1 MCKIMYFFI
10 RHREST
16 DTLKY
21 PQRSHFIK
29 TNWPLNLQI
38 FFSHTTIKSCCSQKK
53 KEKKQEENKF
63 ERDFSFF

>member
-10 RHREST
+10 RHRESI

-29 TNWPLNLQI
+29 TNWTLNSQI
-38 FFSHTTIKSCCSQKK
+38 VFSHTTIKSCCYFSE
-53 KEKKQEENKF
+53 KEIKETRK
-63 ERDFSFF
+63 